1 MSRPIAEILARFE
14 AVLAE
19 PRPAYDLLVG
29 AFGELVIPSGVTAEE
44 LTRLYSIC
52 YRLSGTA
59 EGGPV
64 VDLHHLEDWQA
75 GHLSHVALDVV
86 GRTLYD
92 RDASTRGW
100 IARSRARFVE
110 RGEEIPEGLDD
121 SQLPPRL
128 DIPFDLPA
136 ATERIAPLLRRYEED
151 MVEAPACHFK
161 LCWDVAR
168 DGYPVFRDVIARWS
182 KGLDARGLGFSGTA
196 AAVATARIL
205 ADRAD
210 DPEPVSWA
218 DCHRDV
224 FPMLENQHPMVAAGA
239 AVWLGALCGDGLLSD
254 PEAPDLAS
262 LLTRLA
268 AWPRNRVAIAGGFI
282 KGFDSELEGL
292 YALESD
298 ETLEAF
304 DLDAWVLECLSAE
317 KSPPYLP
324 NAQALWFYVHEY
336 YAARPAFVARLID
349 ADRAWIA
356 MMCATEIDGR
366 VAGMRPVLERLV
378 RDPDPD
384 ISAHARRQ
392 LERFY

>member
-1 MSRPIAEILARFE
+1 MSEDTGVKQQKQEKEEASEEIVEVAPGILRLQLPIDFTGLGHVNCYA
-14 AVLAE
+14 
-19 PRPAYDLLVG
+19 LLD
-29 AFGELVIPSGVTAEE
+29 ERGVT
-44 LTRLYSIC
+44 L
-52 YRLSGTA
+52 
-59 EGGPV
+59 
-64 VDLHHLEDWQA
+64 VDPGLPGE
-75 GHLSHVALDVV
+75 
-86 GRTLYD
+86 
-92 RDASTRGW
+92 ASW
-100 IARSRARFVE
+100 
-110 RGEEIPEGLDD
+110 
-121 SQLPPRL
+121 
-128 DIPFDLPA
+128 
-136 ATERIAPLLRRYEED
+136 
-151 MVEAPACHFK
+151 
-161 LCWDVAR
+161 
-168 DGYPVFRDVIARWS
+168 
-182 KGLDARGLGFSGTA
+182 
-196 AAVATARIL
+196 
-205 ADRAD
+205 
-210 DPEPVSWA
+210 
-218 DCHRDV
+218 
-224 FPMLENQHPMVAAGA
+224 N
-239 AVWLGALCGDGLLSD
+239 
-254 PEAPDLAS
+254 S

-292 YALESD
+292 YTLESD